1 MEKKKRMNKDEQRL
15 RELWD
20 TIKPINMYKMGVP
33 EKKKETEKNIQKI
46 IPENI
51 LNMTKNIN

>member
-1 MEKKKRMNKDEQRL
+1 MNKDEQTL

-20 TIKPINMYKMGVP
+20 TIKLINMYKMGVP